1 MPSNLPVLVWDDDQK
16 NDQDQDLPCGWCPRD
31 PNEDPNTS
39 HGICPDCAQIL
50 QDQSDARQ
58 FQKGFPPS
66 YVEQREEFY
75 EYKAKKRR

>member
-1 MPSNLPVLVWDDDQK
+1 MIDLK
-16 NDQDQDLPCGWCPRD
+16 LPCGFWCPKD
-31 PNEDPNTS
+31 PNEPPDTS
-39 HGICPDCAQIL
+39 HSICPECEQKL

-66 YVEQREEFY
+66 YVENREEFY